1 MSEQAFFRS
10 MRLHHLS
17 LFVNKKISKQ
27 ALSSGTLS
35 VFGLEG
41 KRKKRGNETL
51 QLLVEKSTGSPKT
64 GGSSWEEEIFIRRS
78 RKYFLDG
85 ICE

>member
-1 MSEQAFFRS
+1 
-10 MRLHHLS
+10 MRLHCLG

-41 KRKKRGNETL
+41 KRKEENETL
-51 QLLVEKSTGSPKT
+51 QLLVEKSAGPPKN
-64 GGSSWEEEIFIRRS
+64 GGSSWEEEIFIRS

-85 ICE
+85 IYE